1 MPALHRFAPHW
12 SFQNYFG
19 KLIVAHI
26 ESPRV
31 SLSYDSE
38 IPNPMADSAG
48 HGERIAYRSHKEG
61 SNRRS
66 LWIAAGMVP
75 A

>member
-1 MPALHRFAPHW
+1 
-12 SFQNYFG
+12 
-19 KLIVAHI
+19 LIVPELLQEI
-26 ESPRV
+26 DCRSYRIPRV

-48 HGERIAYRSHKEG
+48 HRERIAYRPHKEG

-66 LWIAAGMVP
+66 LWVAAGEVP